1 MPKIDYANLQSRL
14 HASAVD
20 VAHRVFSVT
29 IPGHRECME
38 RKRKNVEET
47 ERYFNAVGALYE
59 QAPRGPYGVITPRGR
74 KKIIRKISKQPA
86 KRKGAPKSKKQ
97 GLKKGAPKLK
107 KQGLKKKGTSKP
119 KKGKIKVDEI
129 LSGLDEN
136 TKKEILRK
144 LLN

>member
-14 HASAVD
+14 HASAVN
-20 VAHRVFSVT
+20 VAHRVFNAT
-29 IPGHRECME
+29 IPGHRESME

-59 QAPRGPYGVITPRGR
+59 QAPRGLYGVITPRGR

-86 KRKGAPKSKKQ
+86 KRKGARKS
-97 GLKKGAPKLK
+97 K

-119 KKGKIKVDEI
+119 KKGKTTKVDEI
-129 LSGLDEN
+129 LSGLDED

>member
-1 MPKIDYANLQSRL
+1 
-14 HASAVD
+14 
-20 VAHRVFSVT
+20 
-29 IPGHRECME
+29 ME

-59 QAPRGPYGVITPRGR
+59 QAPRGLYGVITPRGR

-86 KRKGAPKSKKQ
+86 KRKGARKS
-97 GLKKGAPKLK
+97 K

-119 KKGKIKVDEI
+119 KKGKTTKVDEI
-129 LSGLDEN
+129 LSGLDED